1 MHRRYFALFG
11 LLAFAAAALV
21 ALAATEDKV
30 LYEKK
35 SAFST
40 ITVTEDEQGLR
51 TLMFDRNGVRQ
62 SVAKP
67 GNPDHLELAYSRVMP
82 VGCAVGEEPR
92 RVLIVGLGGGTIPSF
107 LRKHFP
113 KMVIDVVE
121 LDPDVVDVAKRFFG
135 FREDDA
141 MHAYAKDGRK
151 FIENCRQPYD
161 VIFLDA
167 FGPNSIPYDLAT
179 KEFLTAVRKALAPK
193 GIVVANVWNGGSNE
207 LYDSMLRTYQEVFDD
222 LYAVEVRGVG
232 NEILIGLKYK
242 GNLTRDELVRRA
254 AKVSKDK
261 QFPHDMGPLVEAGFR
276 HDAEQN
282 PRGEVLR
289 DKEK

>member
-1 MHRRYFALFG
+1 MRRRYFAVFG
-11 LLAFAAAALV
+11 LLAAVALV

-35 SAFST
+35 SPYST
-40 ITVTEDEQGLR
+40 IIVTEDGQGLR

-62 SVAKP
+62 SVVKP
-67 GNPDHLELAYSRVMP
+67 GDPDHLELAYSRLMP
-82 VGCAVGEEPR
+82 VGCAVVEEPR

-113 KMVIDVVE
+113 KMTIDAVD

-135 FREDDA
+135 FREDAA
-141 MHAYAKDGRK
+141 MHAYVKDGRK
-151 FIENCRQPYD
+151 FIEDCREPYD
-161 VIFLDA
+161 IIFLDA
-167 FGPNSIPYDLAT
+167 FGADNIPYSLAT
-179 KEFLTAVRKALAPK
+179 LEFLLAVRKALTPK
-193 GIVVANVWNGGSNE
+193 GIVVSNVWNRGSNE
-207 LYDSMLRTYQEVFDD
+207 LYDSMLRTYQDVFDD

-232 NEILIGLKYK
+232 NEIVIGLKQK
-242 GNLTRDELVRRA
+242 GNITREELVRRA
-254 AKVSKDK
+254 AKVSKEK

-276 HDAEQN
+276 HDAEKN